1 MIKDNFK
8 SFDNSQYTSFEIK
21 KRSASVI
28 KKLILLLFIP
38 ICLLSG
44 CAQIP
49 DISTTK
55 GPSVDVDTL
64 ADQKNLVKKLTIQ
77 QQKGGGFRLCSEKG
91 VWKCKEVTKKTV
103 ITSSI
108 VTKAIVYTT
117 SKGPINS
124 DTPTKEVL
132 NEEWLIQVGAYK
144 TEGAVQRALDAL
156 ILMGVG
162 YVQEKAGDLTL
173 VRVTGFLTKE
183 DALRGLSDYE
193 YMFKNPFVLKIN

>member
-1 MIKDNFK
+1 MIKL
-8 SFDNSQYTSFEIK
+8 
-21 KRSASVI
+21 
-28 KKLILLLFIP
+28 LILCSLFF
-38 ICLLSG
+38 SVG
-44 CAQIP
+44 CAQIQSGGVAENTATYP
-49 DISTTK
+49 NNLI
-55 GPSVDVDTL
+55 
-64 ADQKNLVKKLTIQ
+64 AQRQLVKELDVQ
-77 QQKGGGFRLCSEKG
+77 QRTSGSFELCSETG

-103 ITSSI
+103 ITSSS
-108 VTKAIVYTT
+108 VT
-117 SKGPINS
+117 S
-124 DTPTKEVL
+124 DSPTQEVL